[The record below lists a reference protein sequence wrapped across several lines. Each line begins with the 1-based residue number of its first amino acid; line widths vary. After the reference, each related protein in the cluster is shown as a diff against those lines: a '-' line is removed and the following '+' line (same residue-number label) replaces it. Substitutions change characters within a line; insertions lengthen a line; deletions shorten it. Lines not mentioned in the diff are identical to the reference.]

1 MRLKLVKNYHESDAE
16 EVLAKTETQYEEL
29 LSSAVAN
36 GDFSVFQTVV
46 NKYTGLFEY
55 DMEQPY
61 WLQSKFTDDTWV
73 IKLETPNWTKILR
86 FSDVILD
93 DGEPLTSSKHS
104 SLLLAFKYWL
114 VSLDNPLFTGGKPIK
129 PSTFRIR
136 VQHVLA
142 YINTLLV
149 FSPELKLSRKHLE
162 VLDRD
167 AIMDIL
173 VRLSKHGITVG
184 VYDFHRKLTQFLL
197 DKIVEIS
204 DEDADSFGLEY
215 PHVLRN
221 LTPAETTLELT
232 LNERLKACC
241 WLAQNGF
248 YAPPQGSKVFYPAP
262 NSRLIAKELYE
273 GVILGLD
280 DFRAK
285 VVTDLEIFEP
295 DRNTEYRSLPNVDRG
310 DEHGRSERVL
320 DKHLPMFKTI
330 MAIADLPA
338 VSNFSPDPLFEI
350 ETKDIRAHLVLTKE
364 GRTKTLPS
372 DIVFKAIRDAFEY
385 SFDFADDIFD
395 SMANVLIN
403 SPKSKNITKD
413 DSKTTTLKVYK
424 DEGFKKFLSKS
435 LADKGVSRLCV
446 DSDSCRFEQLRGNEV
461 LLDLYHILIGSIQIL
476 VGTLMARRNAEL
488 VELPATDNITVI
500 EKIISPDNEGH
511 DSQDAEVQVVRE
523 YFLKF
528 KNRKSGSGGKHA
540 EREELERTIPESIA
554 ELVLKLEAFN
564 AALIDAGVFSRRKAQ
579 LFNSLSSKNLKI
591 VDDLAV
597 TYNQRLDL
605 FCDYFETP
613 IIKVCDDDFRRIYFR
628 QHQFR
633 RFFAMLFFWSK
644 VDRQLDA
651 LRHFLGHTDME
662 HLYNYI
668 SESESG
674 EVLNGV
680 KATALV
686 DKVIQSQL
694 DNLEDLNRALAE
706 RFGVAVEQVELTT
719 LSDAA
724 EDYEDEENYS
734 VTPNI
739 NEISEMTSLEGQI
752 LDLLNDEIISFE
764 PEFFTVKAKDGSTVN
779 DYKFILRVN
788 DLEE

>member
-1 MRLKLVKNYHESDAE
+1 MRLKLVKNHENYAE
-16 EVLAKTETQYEEL
+16 EILTKTETQYEEL

-55 DMEQPY
+55 DMKQPY
-61 WLQSKFTDDTWV
+61 WLHSKFTDETWV
-73 IKLETPNWTKILR
+73 LKLEALNWTKILR
-86 FSDVILD
+86 FSDINLD

-104 SLLLAFKYWL
+104 PLLLAFKYWL

-129 PSTFRIR
+129 PSTFRVK
-136 VQHVLA
+136 VQLSLTF
-142 YINTLLV
+142 INTLLV

-162 VLDRD
+162 VLNRD
-167 AIMDIL
+167 TIMDIL
-173 VRLSKHGITVG
+173 LRLSKHGIAVG
-184 VYDFHRKLTQFLL
+184 AYAFHKKLTQFLL
-197 DKIVEIS
+197 DKIVTIS
-204 DEDADSFGLEY
+204 DEDADSFGFEY

-221 LTPAETTLELT
+221 LTPAETTLKLT

-248 YAPPQGSKVFYPAP
+248 YAHPKGRKIFYPAP

-280 DFRAK
+280 DFRTKNVA
-285 VVTDLEIFEP
+285 DLEIFEP
-295 DRNTEYRSLPNVDRG
+295 KRNTEYRCLPNVELG

-320 DKHLPMFKTI
+320 DKYLPVLKTLVPI
-330 MAIADLPA
+330 TSLPA
-338 VSNFSPDPLFEI
+338 VSSFNSDPLFEI
-350 ETKDIRAHLVLTKE
+350 EPKDLRALLILTKQ

-372 DIVFKAIRDAFEY
+372 DIVFKAIRDAFEF
-385 SFDFADDIFD
+385 SFEFADDIFD
-395 SMANVLIN
+395 SMANMLIN
-403 SPKSKNITKD
+403 VPKNKQIAKGN
-413 DSKTTTLKVYK
+413 SKTTTLKVYK
-424 DEGFKKFLSKS
+424 DEGFKKFISKS
-435 LADKGVSRLCV
+435 LTDKGVSRLCV
-446 DSDSCRFEQLRGNEV
+446 DSGSCRFEQLRSNEV
-461 LLDLYHILIGSIQIL
+461 LLDLYHILISSIQIL

-488 VELPATDNITVI
+488 NELPATNNITSI
-500 EKIISPDNEGH
+500 HKTINQKNGTDIN
-511 DSQDAEVQVVRE
+511 QDAEVRVVRE

-528 KNRKSGSGGKHA
+528 KNRKSGSGGRHA
-540 EREELERTIPESIA
+540 EREELERTIPKSIA

-564 AALIDAGVFSRRKAQ
+564 TALIDAGVFSRGKLR
-579 LFNSLSSKNLKI
+579 LFNSLSTTNLKI
-591 VDDLAV
+591 VADL
-597 TYNQRLDL
+597 TTTSNQRLDL

-613 IIKVCDDDFRRIYFR
+613 IIKINDDDCRRIYFR

-644 VDRQLDA
+644 VDSQLDA
-651 LRHFLGHTDME
+651 LRYFLGHTDME

-686 DKVIQSQL
+686 DKAIQNQL
-694 DNLEDLNRALAE
+694 DNLEELNVALAE
-706 RFGVAVEQVELTT
+706 RFGVAAEQVELIT
-719 LSDAA
+719 LSEAA

-734 VTPNI
+734 VIPNI

-764 PEFFTVKAKDGSTVN
+764 PEFFTVKSKGGSTVN
-779 DYKFILRVN
+779 DYKFILRVQ
-788 DLEE
+788 DLEEQ